1 MLRLSIAT
9 FLALLLFAAPALP
22 FTSPL
27 SDEAVR
33 EAYFLGQRHDETMAR
48 FFDKYS
54 QSLQP
59 PETGPFISSIQ
70 FLTPFARLV
79 QISSQR
85 ANYSAQ
91 QAEQEHRPD
100 EEVVAITVQIQLTA
114 SYPAVWAQPTGTR
127 SGSPVGY
134 RLRPADFWKD
144 FRVQAWV
151 NKKSIEPAAFTGD
164 PTYTC
169 GDDGGCVLTGAAVH
183 LEFPSKF
190 FHSDSATVQ
199 VTPPEG
205 ADVSVDFDLTA
216 LR

>member
-1 MLRLSIAT
+1 MPRLCIAT
-9 FLALLLFAAPALP
+9 FLALLLLVAPTLA
-22 FTSPL
+22 FVSPL

-48 FFDKYS
+48 FLDKYNKR
-54 QSLQP
+54 LQA
-59 PETGPFISSIQ
+59 PETGPYVSSIE

-85 ANYSAQ
+85 PNYSAQ
-91 QAEQEHRPD
+91 QAEQEHRFQD
-100 EEVVAITVQIQLTA
+100 EVVAITVQIQLTA
-114 SYPAVWAQPTGTR
+114 SYPAVLAHPTGTR
-127 SGSPVGY
+127 SDSPVGY
-134 RLRPADFWKD
+134 RLRAADFWKD

-151 NKKSIEPAAFTGD
+151 NEKSIEPTVFTGD

-169 GDDGGCVLTGAAVH
+169 ADDGGCVLTGATVH
-183 LEFPSKF
+183 LELPAKF
-190 FHSDSATVQ
+190 FHSDTATVQ

-205 ADVSVDFDLTA
+205 AEVSVDFDLTA